1 MSYIVYRHPNGIS
14 LNGKEFV
21 LDDEGEVMLF
31 ATVDNAVEL
40 VANDILDHF
49 GDEVSREE
57 LEDDYGIHIEEKED
71 EKGH

>member
-21 LDDEGEVMLF
+21 LNDEGEVMLF

>member
-1 MSYIVYRHPNGIS
+1 MSYVVYRHPNGIS

-21 LDDEGEVMLF
+21 LNDEGEVMLF

-71 EKGH
+71 ENI